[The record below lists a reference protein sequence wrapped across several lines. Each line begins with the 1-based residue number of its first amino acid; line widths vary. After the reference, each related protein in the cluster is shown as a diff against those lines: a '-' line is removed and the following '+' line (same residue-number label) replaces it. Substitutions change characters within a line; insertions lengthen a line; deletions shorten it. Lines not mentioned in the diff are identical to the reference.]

1 MSGGRRKAAA
11 KIAVLGVSL
20 ALLAYVLQKIGWG
33 EVLRYLGR
41 VGPTA
46 GLALLAAGYLENLC
60 DAEAL
65 RVGLGRGAGRLRT
78 LFTNQA
84 GSFLNMFIPFDGG
97 EVFKAT
103 MLRRQ
108 VGGRNALTGVILWNY
123 LAKLTKSV
131 AVLVASCAAWLVAAD
146 DGTRSI
152 ALKLV
157 LLSLASFSMFLA
169 FKLALA
175 LGATEKIARVLVR
188 LRLLRRSPEELVAKA
203 REIDATVRTFAS
215 RERRKYVAVFAWQ
228 MAARGVNFLT
238 LWFLVA
244 ALGGEGLSAAL
255 VAYATFGLTTFI
267 TLLFPNRIGVD
278 EGAGYV
284 VFQLVGLD
292 PRLGAMLQLVVRLR
306 NMVVNGAALPI
317 AFGLKGPAPVDP
329 TQGAAARPED
339 P

>member
-1 MSGGRRKAAA
+1 MSGSKRRTAA
-11 KIAVLGVSL
+11 KVAVLGVSL
-20 ALLAYVLQKIGWG
+20 ALLGYVLHKIGWA
-33 EVLRYLGR
+33 EVVDYLGR
-41 VGPTA
+41 IGPVA
-46 GLALLAAGYLENLC
+46 GLALVAAGYLENLC

-65 RVGLGRGAGRLRT
+65 RTGLGRGAPRLLT

-97 EVFKAT
+97 EVFKTT
-103 MLRRQ
+103 MLRKL
-108 VGGRNALTGVILWNY
+108 VGGQNALTGVLLWNY

-131 AVLVASCAAWLVAAD
+131 AVLAASCAAWLAAAD
-146 DGTRSI
+146 DGARAT

-157 LLSLASFSMFLA
+157 LLSLASFSMFLV

-188 LRLLRRSPEELVAKA
+188 LRLLRRSPEALIAKA
-203 REIDATVRTFAS
+203 REIDTTVRTYAT
-215 RERRKYVAVFAWQ
+215 RERRAYAGIFAWQ

-244 ALGGEGLSAAL
+244 ALGGGGLSAAL

-267 TLLFPNRIGVD
+267 TLLLPNRIGVD

-284 VFQLVGLD
+284 VFSLVGLD
-292 PRLGAMLQLVVRLR
+292 PRLGAMLQFVIRLR
-306 NMVVNGAALPI
+306 NVVVNGVALPV
-317 AFGLKGPAPVDP
+317 AFGLKGPRDGQL
-329 TQGAAARPED
+329 QGAPARPEG